1 MRSDAEV
8 CVIVVNW
15 NGARLLPTCLDALRS
30 QTRPVEILVVDN
42 GSTDASAA
50 VVAAREGVRWL
61 ALGENRGFAEGNN
74 AGLRVALAEGA
85 RWVAL
90 VNTDVVLAPDWIAR
104 TVAAAEAHPEAGLFN
119 GLLVFGDD
127 PDRVNS
133 TGIVLDRLGR
143 AFDRDFG
150 APVASLARADGPV
163 DAITGGA
170 VLVTAD
176 ALRRVGL
183 LDPGYFAYYEDVDLS
198 LRAAKAGIGCRYV
211 SGALAVHG
219 YGKTIGRD
227 APRKRYLLARNHLR
241 CAARNLPLARALPLV
256 LALPVLRAAVRAP
269 LELARGRPA
278 HAAAQLRGAV
288 DGAVQ
293 GVAALAARFRAQ
305 TATTGGSGAAPWS
318 AR

>member
-1 MRSDAEV
+1 MRSRAEV
-8 CVIVVNW
+8 YVIVVNW
-15 NGARLLPTCLDALRS
+15 NGATLLPTCLDALRS

-50 VVAAREGVRWL
+50 VVAARDGVRWL
-61 ALGENRGFAEGNN
+61 PLGENRGFAEGNN
-74 AGLRVALAEGA
+74 AGLRVAIAEGA

-104 TVAAAEAHPEAGLFN
+104 TVAAAEAHPEAGLLN

-133 TGIVLDRLGR
+133 TGIVLDPLGR

-150 APVASLARADGPV
+150 VPLASLARADGPV

-170 VLVTAD
+170 ALVAAD
-176 ALRRVGL
+176 VLRRVGL

-211 SGALAVHG
+211 SGARAAHG
-219 YGKTIGRD
+219 YGKTIGGD
-227 APRKRYLLARNHLR
+227 TPRKRYLLARNHLR

-269 LELARGRPA
+269 LELVRGSPA

-288 DGAVQ
+288 HGAAQ
-293 GVAALAARFRAQ
+293 GVAALVARLRRGQ
-305 TATTGGSGAAPWS
+305 TATTGGAGERP
-318 AR
+318 